1 MSHGP
6 HRAASGPRLT
16 ALFAAL
22 AVLASAV
29 ACAGD
34 DDVSLIGQEALLARL
49 AAQDAELVV
58 LDVRTGA
65 EFAEGHV
72 PGARN
77 ISHDEV
83 GARLGELAGA
93 RDKDLVIYCRSGR
106 RTGIAIETLRQAGF
120 TRLLHL
126 DGDFLGWTAAGRPV
140 ERAADRAD
148 AGT

>member
-1 MSHGP
+1 MSHLP
-6 HRAASGPRLT
+6 CRTAKGPRL
-16 ALFAAL
+16 APLFAAL

-34 DDVSLIGQEALLARL
+34 DASLIGQDALLARL

-58 LDVRTGA
+58 LDVRTSA

-77 ISHDEV
+77 ISHDEL

-93 RDKDLVIYCRSGR
+93 RDHDLVIYCRSGR
-106 RTGIAIETLRQAGF
+106 RTDIAIETLRQAGF

-126 DGDFLGWTAAGRPV
+126 DGDFLGWTAAGREV
-140 ERAADRAD
+140 ERAADGAD